1 MFTAHSCLVASACP
15 VPTCRL
21 CKCSSWDEM
30 FNRSAALAMVDDDA
44 RARQTVKL
52 RSIRFAMKTW
62 VCYNARLRRA
72 KARERERM
80 SLELTP
86 AHAREC
92 NLTEQRGDGF
102 RNRTRH
108 ARIVGVLGQRV
119 FKRVAEF
126 REDVR
131 EGRRGKV
138 SE

>member
-1 MFTAHSCLVASACP
+1 
-15 VPTCRL
+15 
-21 CKCSSWDEM
+21 M

-44 RARQTVKL
+44 RARHRVRIGSL
-52 RSIRFAMKTW
+52 RFAMKTLGALQREATT
-62 VCYNARLRRA
+62 ART
-72 KARERERM
+72 RERERM

-86 AHAREC
+86 PRARKC

-126 REDVR
+126 REDVG